1 MLAQYQKKELLWLR
15 ERSFSESDYANVTAV
30 QYYFYDDA
38 RLDREFYRVEHSF
51 LSAFDKLG
59 VLNSVLIVNKATDLI
74 KKNAKGLQEH
84 LEQKFPNLT
93 YQENIFGIPWYIN
106 DKKQRKEDDLR
117 L

>member
-15 ERSFSESDYANVTAV
+15 ERSFSGSDYANVTAV

-59 VLNSVLIVNKATDLI
+59 VLNSVLV
-74 KKNAKGLQEH
+74 
-84 LEQKFPNLT
+84 PVSM
-93 YQENIFGIPWYIN
+93 
-106 DKKQRKEDDLR
+106 R
-117 L
+117 